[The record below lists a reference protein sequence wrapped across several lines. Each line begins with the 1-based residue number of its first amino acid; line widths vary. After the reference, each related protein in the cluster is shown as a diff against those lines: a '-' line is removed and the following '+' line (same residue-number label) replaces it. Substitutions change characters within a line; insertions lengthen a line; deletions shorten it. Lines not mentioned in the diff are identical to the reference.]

1 MSSGFPYHSP
11 HQLPQPPDIDRAAEM
26 REARW
31 QALKSRLNWAVI
43 AEEFLG
49 QLNARLACPHHPVA
63 EVFRDLQ
70 DSPLEDAFELDG
82 WLHYTPPREKARLGE
97 AVLRLIAEAQLHILA
112 QLDDRPF

>member
-1 MSSGFPYHSP
+1 MSMVP
-11 HQLPQPPDIDRAAEM
+11 HNHPQPSDIDRAAEM

-31 QALKSRLNWAVI
+31 QALKCRLNWAVI